1 MKASKNESRYIIQET
16 ADVNAAGDIV
26 VNKKKIE
33 CSEEISEYYMHERWK
48 EDDQW
53 KRDHYHQPLQF
64 MRTSEMSNRGV
75 RKKVRL
81 VSNRKSKPEIFEG
94 VRAEEYKKLR
104 NKWIRLAVVGT
115 GLPFILGILI
125 SIFNDTFS
133 ILYLF

>member
-53 KRDHYHQPLQF
+53 KRDHYHSLC
-64 MRTSEMSNRGV
+64 S
-75 RKKVRL
+75 L
-81 VSNRKSKPEIFEG
+81 
-94 VRAEEYKKLR
+94 
-104 NKWIRLAVVGT
+104 
-115 GLPFILGILI
+115 
-125 SIFNDTFS
+125 
-133 ILYLF
+133 